1 MQSNARYLIPNSFT
15 ALSMLFGLGSVVCS
29 TSGNFT
35 LAAWMILWGV
45 LLDKLDGS
53 AARLFNA
60 SSEFGVQFDSFA
72 DFVSF
77 GIAPAA
83 LVLYRLKAM
92 PAFRDETNA
101 MLLLLCAGAFVV
113 AVSARLARFNVSEPP
128 GGDKIFYGIPTTL
141 IGAILATYFLTID
154 IHTTNPI
161 WLKAMAGMLVVGGV
175 LEVSNVR
182 LPKLKSRKN
191 KLVQYFQIANIAL
204 VYISAPFM
212 FAPEYMLFL
221 CLIYLV
227 VGTTWAFFNPPESG
241 SSDSAGD
248 QPHSAFS

>member
-1 MQSNARYLIPNSFT
+1 MQSNAKYLIPNSFT
-15 ALSMLFGLGSVVCS
+15 ALSMLFGLASVACS

-83 LVLYRLKAM
+83 LVVFRLRDM
-92 PAFRDETNA
+92 PAFQDPTNEV
-101 MLLLLCAGAFVV
+101 LLLLAGGAFVV

-141 IGAILATYFLTID
+141 IGAIIATYYLTIS
-154 IHTTNPI
+154 IHTTDPI
-161 WLKAMAGMLVVGGV
+161 WVKVLPGLLVVGGV

-182 LPKLKSRKN
+182 LPKLKPRKN
-191 KLVQYFQIANIAL
+191 KLAHYGQIANIVF
-204 VYISAPFM
+204 VYVAGPLQFL
-212 FAPEYMLFL
+212 PEYMFFL
-221 CLIYLV
+221 CLFYLV
-227 VGTTWAFFNPPESG
+227 VGTTWAFFNPPENPTE
-241 SSDSAGD
+241 ATE
-248 QPHSAFS
+248 QPA